1 MANLHSQY
9 ASGNQFTAGAIV
21 GSSLG
26 ISGANAIV
34 DRLNSISDDDGSY
47 SNLSAG
53 TEISIDNGSVVNNTF
68 TLVAGEGIDIAA
80 GSVISAEDAT
90 TSNKGVAS
98 FNSSDFAVSTGAV
111 SLKNKTS
118 YWSNRGIGWQ
128 RETETQDYHFDQYG
142 MLQADSTGDYYLN
155 VHLPHGAVVTSCV
168 VYAQSAGSWQLL
180 RQVPGG
186 GTSGDTTMATAAANS
201 ADSSIS
207 SATIDNATYAYHL
220 YIASVV
226 TGNALRGARIT
237 YTTDYI

>member
-80 GSVISAEDAT
+80 GSVISAENAT

-118 YWSNRGIGWQ
+118 YWSAPGAAFQPDNEG
-128 RETETQDYHFDQYG
+128 TQFNTSEYG
-142 MLQADSTGDYYLN
+142 QLTSEANGQDFFLQVN
-155 VHLPHGAVVTSCV
+155 LPHGAVITNTIV
-168 VYAQSAGSWQLL
+168 QGS
-180 RQVPGG
+180 
-186 GTSGDTTMATAAANS
+186 
-201 ADSSIS
+201 DSSTAWYLRKHTLNASTYTAITNSTFNS
-207 SATIDNATYAYHL
+207 SSSTTHTVNNSTGGYFIFIDS
-220 YIASVV
+220 IDDSDDIW
-226 TGNALRGARIT
+226 GARII
-237 YTTDYI
+237 YTTDYD